1 MMTPQE
7 VSSKTFPKAVMG
19 GYGMAAVDEFLDKL
33 TEDYTELFKEN
44 TALKGRIKQLNE
56 KIDEYRQI
64 EESMRATL
72 LAAQRMADE
81 MTAQAKAKRDAVM
94 QEAEEKRAELMG
106 DAETLAQKRM
116 AELRDL
122 VAQEE
127 RRLEEKRREVDDA
140 VAREQVRL
148 DRARGAV
155 LKFMEIARGNCQE
168 QLKILS
174 RLEEMVPPPPRREE
188 PPAAPAAP
196 AQPVQPVWQQP
207 ESPPA
212 PEAVRESAPPLDAVE
227 PAEEEPFSLPEGP
240 GDGEEDEVVDETFFT
255 SPLPSISHLR
265 ERLHRRENPRRRE
278 QGGDDGEIEESIR
291 STVSQAKD
299 EEQGTLFASDPEEA
313 TRIINLDDLQF
324 GRNYKK
330 ED

>member
-168 QLKILS
+168 QLKILA
-174 RLEEMVPPPPRREE
+174 RLETMVPPAPAAQSAPAPVQSVPAEPRREE
-188 PPAAPAAP
+188 PKEAAAP
-196 AQPVQPVWQQP
+196 
-207 ESPPA
+207 
-212 PEAVRESAPPLDAVE
+212 VRQETPREE
-227 PAEEEPFSLPEGP
+227 PAEMAEMEPEEL
-240 GDGEEDEVVDETFFT
+240 EEDPLGGEPAEDEELQVEEDFFT
-255 SPLPSISHLR
+255 SPLPSLSALKEKMKR
-265 ERLHRRENPRRRE
+265 RGRPRDPEVDERAV
-278 QGGDDGEIEESIR
+278 EESVRTAMEEI
-291 STVSQAKD
+291 D
-299 EEQGTLFASDPEEA
+299 EDQEPLFQSSPEEE
-313 TRIINLDDLQF
+313 TRVINLDDLQF
-324 GRNYKK
+324 GRNYKR
-330 ED
+330 DQ

>member
-1 MMTPQE
+1 MLTPQE

-19 GYGMAAVDEFLDKL
+19 GYGMASVDEFLDRL
-33 TEDYTELFKEN
+33 TEDYTSLFQEN
-44 TALKGRIKQLNE
+44 AALKNKIKQLGD
-56 KIDEYRQI
+56 KIEEYRKVDDT
-64 EESMRATL
+64 MRATL
-72 LAAQRMADE
+72 LAAQKMADE
-81 MTAQAKAKRDAVM
+81 IVSQAEAKRDAALKEVEQRRM
-94 QEAEEKRAELMG
+94 ELMG
-106 DAETLAQKRM
+106 DAEQTTRRRLEELAGQ
-116 AELRDL
+116 
-122 VAQEE
+122 VAAEE
-127 RRLEEKRREVDDA
+127 RRLQEKKDQVDAAIAAEDYRLEKSRNA
-140 VAREQVRL
+140 VR
-148 DRARGAV
+148 
-155 LKFMEIARGNCQE
+155 KFMEIARGNCQE

-265 ERLHRRENPRRRE
+265 SGCTAGRTPAAGSRAGMTGRSRRASAPPCPRPRTRSRDPLRLRP
-278 QGGDDGEIEESIR
+278 GGGHPDHQS
-291 STVSQAKD
+291 
-299 EEQGTLFASDPEEA
+299 
-313 TRIINLDDLQF
+313 
-324 GRNYKK
+324 GRPAVWPQL
-330 ED
+330 

>member
-168 QLKILS
+168 QLKILA
-174 RLEEMVPPPPRREE
+174 RLETMVPP
-188 PPAAPAAP
+188 APAAQSAP
-196 AQPVQPVWQQP
+196 APVQSGSGV
-207 ESPPA
+207 SPPGVAEGRGGPGREGTPPGAARVGPA
-212 PEAVRESAPPLDAVE
+212 PFPGAAGKGRSAPNG
-227 PAEEEPFSLPEGP
+227 PELNFLKSGVAIFP
-240 GDGEEDEVVDETFFT
+240 WQSKIVWLCKFCVKKACPC
-255 SPLPSISHLR
+255 PLPSKTRPPALS
-265 ERLHRRENPRRRE
+265 
-278 QGGDDGEIEESIR
+278 S
-291 STVSQAKD
+291 
-299 EEQGTLFASDPEEA
+299 PE
-313 TRIINLDDLQF
+313 TTWCV
-324 GRNYKK
+324 
-330 ED
+330 

>member
-1 MMTPQE
+1 MLTPQE

-19 GYGMAAVDEFLDKL
+19 GYGMASVDEFLDRL
-33 TEDYTELFKEN
+33 TEDYTSLFQEN
-44 TALKGRIKQLNE
+44 AALKNKIKQLGD
-56 KIDEYRQI
+56 KIEEYRKVDDT
-64 EESMRATL
+64 MRATL
-72 LAAQRMADE
+72 LAAQKMADE
-81 MTAQAKAKRDAVM
+81 IVSQAEAKRDVALKEVEQRRM
-94 QEAEEKRAELMG
+94 ELMG
-106 DAETLAQKRM
+106 DAEQTTRRRLEELAGQ
-116 AELRDL
+116 
-122 VAQEE
+122 VAAEE
-127 RRLEEKRREVDDA
+127 RRLQEKKDQVDAAIAAEDYRLEKSRNA
-140 VAREQVRL
+140 VR
-148 DRARGAV
+148 
-155 LKFMEIARGNCQE
+155 KFMEIARGNCQE